1 MTSKQTGEKWVAEL
15 LEGHPGRFFD
25 NFRMS
30 KQIFCDLLILLEES
44 YGLKGSRR
52 TATREVLGMTLYILG
67 HHETLRKTSERF
79 QHSTETISRYF
90 EKGLRALTSLSMD
103 IICPTDP
110 QFRHTPAHIENDDR
124 YMPYFKDCIGA
135 IDGTHVDACIPVH
148 EQVAYIGRHGSPTQ
162 NVMAVCDFNMC
173 FTYVVPGWEGSAHDS
188 RIYHRVVR
196 DRRCKFPYAPPGKY
210 YLVDAGYPLETGL
223 LKPFP
228 ETRYHLTDFAR
239 GNRYIE
245 GRREIFNQAHSSLR
259 SVIERSFG
267 VWKNKWRILRKMPQY
282 SFSKQCVIVVATMAL
297 HNYIRRH
304 PSKVDPEFRACD
316 LDKTFVHPEAYEHRA
331 QRRGTVRVTTPR
343 VEPVIYDGTGA
354 PEMSALREFIAHQ
367 LENARG

>member
-1 MTSKQTGEKWVAEL
+1 
-15 LEGHPGRFFD
+15 
-25 NFRMS
+25 MS

-124 YMPYFKDCIGA
+124 YMPYFK
-135 IDGTHVDACIPVH
+135 
-148 EQVAYIGRHGSPTQ
+148 
-162 NVMAVCDFNMC
+162 
-173 FTYVVPGWEGSAHDS
+173 
-188 RIYHRVVR
+188 
-196 DRRCKFPYAPPGKY
+196 
-210 YLVDAGYPLETGL
+210 
-223 LKPFP
+223 
-228 ETRYHLTDFAR
+228 
-239 GNRYIE
+239 
-245 GRREIFNQAHSSLR
+245 EIFNQAHSSLR

-316 LDKTFVHPEAYEHRA
+316 LDETFVHPEAYEHRA